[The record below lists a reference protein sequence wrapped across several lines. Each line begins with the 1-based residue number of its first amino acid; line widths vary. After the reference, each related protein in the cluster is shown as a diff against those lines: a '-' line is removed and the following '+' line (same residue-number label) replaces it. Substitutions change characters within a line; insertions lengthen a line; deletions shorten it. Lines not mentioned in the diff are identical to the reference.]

1 MVTLLLSCTT
11 LSFATPRRFIPT
23 HQKTCKR
30 PQIYKNICKTTPGS
44 LLPQTTEWRVLRNG
58 LRFSSKSCVYKKI
71 RRRTP
76 LYACRYFC
84 HFWRVFLQFRSLQ
97 KNPPKREEPRQ
108 AIN

>member
-58 LRFSSKSCVYKKI
+58 LRFSSKSCVYKKT
-71 RRRTP
+71 RRRTAGLARADDITVLQVAASDGRVLASHDRQTMP
-76 LYACRYFC
+76 K
-84 HFWRVFLQFRSLQ
+84 HFS
-97 KNPPKREEPRQ
+97 
-108 AIN
+108 